1 MGMGVDAW
9 SLEDAMASGFA
20 PVWGFHESVEE
31 LKHKLLCTT
40 LELESLRTNAK
51 EEMRKTEE
59 NVSQLLQLLQ
69 VITQERDEAR
79 EQLQLL
85 ITKITQPES
94 PPMRQTRASS
104 SITESDSFSGT
115 PKKNHSYGGS
125 PGHSLFNVTAS
136 PELPTMKLQCQ
147 EREPD
152 MTSAVINGLVTK
164 PLPQKGNLLQAVL
177 EAGPL
182 LQTLLLAGPLPQ
194 WRNPP
199 PLHQFQVPPVSAIA
213 YNSSSLSQKVVTNA
227 NNLAHG
233 SPNILDSEKSKEESN
248 TYSSDFLK
256 GPVSLTCMR
265 SYDNLSLKRQK
276 TQCTGGA

>member
-31 LKHKLLCTT
+31 LKHKLLCAT

-51 EEMRKTEE
+51 EEMKKNEE
-59 NVSQLLQLLQ
+59 SINQLLQLLQ
-69 VITQERDEAR
+69 VITHERDEAR

-104 SITESDSFSGT
+104 SITESDSLSGT
-115 PKKNHSYGGS
+115 PKKDPSYGGS
-125 PGHSLFNVTAS
+125 PRHSLFNVAAS
-136 PELPTMKLQCQ
+136 PELPSMKLQCQ
-147 EREPD
+147 EREQD
-152 MTSAVINGLVTK
+152 MASAVINGLVTK

-213 YNSSSLSQKVVTNA
+213 HNSSSLSQKVVTSA
-227 NNLAHG
+227 NNLAHS
-233 SPNILDSEKSKEESN
+233 SPNILVSEKSKEESN

-276 TQCTGGA
+276 TQSTGGA